1 LKLDVF
7 AKSSTKRDKI
17 TGWRLYRRYLITGFL
32 ALAPL
37 VITIFLLWKSFIFL
51 DGLLGYGIN
60 LLLRDILGIH
70 FFGEHFIPGIGFVA
84 LLFLLLL
91 TGFAAH
97 NVFGRWVF
105 TRMKQFILQVPLVN
119 RIYNAIEQIS
129 QAIFSGKR
137 EVFKKAV
144 LIEYPRK
151 GIYSI
156 AIMTSET
163 SGHIQ
168 DLLPEDSISVF
179 VPTTPNP
186 TSGFLLFV
194 PKREIID
201 IDISVEEALK
211 LIISAGTISALDD
224 DVLGV

>member
-1 LKLDVF
+1 LKIDAFTEV
-7 AKSSTKRDKI
+7 STNIEKV
-17 TGWRLYRRYLITGFL
+17 TGWRLYRRYLVTGFL

-51 DGLLGYGIN
+51 DGLLGKGIN
-60 LLLRDILGIH
+60 LILRDVLGIS

-84 LLFLLLL
+84 LIFLLFIV
-91 TGFAAH
+91 GFAAH
-97 NVFGRWVF
+97 NVFGQWLLKHLKLLMRH
-105 TRMKQFILQVPLVN
+105 VPMVN
-119 RIYNAIEQIS
+119 RIYYAIEQIS

-156 AIMTSET
+156 AIMTSEKC
-163 SGHIQ
+163 GHIQ
-168 DLLPEDSISVF
+168 HLLPEDCISVF
-179 VPTTPNP
+179 LPTTPNP
-186 TSGFLLFV
+186 TSGFLLYV
-194 PKREIID
+194 SKNEITE

-211 LIISAGTISALDD
+211 LIISAGTISAIDD
-224 DVLGV
+224 DTFTK